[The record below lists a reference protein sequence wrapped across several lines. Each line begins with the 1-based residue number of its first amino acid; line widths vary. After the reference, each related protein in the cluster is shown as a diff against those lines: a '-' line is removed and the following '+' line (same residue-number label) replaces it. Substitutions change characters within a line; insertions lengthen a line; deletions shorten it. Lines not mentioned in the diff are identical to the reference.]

1 MKQQVLGTL
10 VGNTGDPTKV
20 MMVIASSF
28 SARRGEFVRI
38 SHQERDDEQTCDVLG
53 RIASISRVN
62 ALYDAGMGSSLTELE
77 LMPGARVTGESRTR
91 KVVVWKYVPK
101 ERIRNKKGHRQFQT
115 RLLIDRI
122 EA

>member
-1 MKQQVLGTL
+1 MFAVIETGGKQYHVEPGQTIQVERLPVAVGDEYIFDQVLL
-10 VGNTGDPTKV
+10 VGDEGKV
-20 MMVIASSF
+20 QVGQPIVAGAKVI
-28 SARRGEFVRI
+28 
-38 SHQERDDEQTCDVLG
+38 
-53 RIASISRVN
+53 
-62 ALYDAGMGSSLTELE
+62 
-77 LMPGARVTGESRTR
+77 ARVTGESRTR